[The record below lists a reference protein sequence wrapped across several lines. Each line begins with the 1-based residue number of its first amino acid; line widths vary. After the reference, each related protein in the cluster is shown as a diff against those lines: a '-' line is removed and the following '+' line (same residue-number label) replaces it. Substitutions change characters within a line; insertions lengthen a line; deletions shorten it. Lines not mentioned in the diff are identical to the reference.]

1 MKKIAFFDFDGTITT
16 KDTLLEVIKHQKGR
30 ALFYTGF
37 LLNMPTLVGLKLK
50 LVSNQKA
57 KERMLRHFFRG
68 MEISSFQNACDRFID
83 EALPAM
89 IRLDAIEEI
98 QKLKA
103 EGFEVVVVS
112 ASPANWIKKWA
123 DANGIGLIATNLQY
137 TEGTITGYIDGI
149 NNNAE
154 EKVAR
159 IKAAYNLAEYDE
171 IYCYGDSSGDKP
183 MLALGTKAFYKPFRG
198 KQYSDS

>member
-1 MKKIAFFDFDGTITT
+1 MVLALHYANNQKYTRVSVQKNEVVKKIAFFDFDGTITT

-37 LLNMPTLVGLKLK
+37 LLNTPTMVGLKLK

-68 MEISSFQNACDRFID
+68 MEISSFQNACNRFID

-112 ASPANWIKKWA
+112 ASPTNWIKRWT
-123 DANGIGLIATNLQY
+123 DANSLDLIATKLQC
-137 TEGTITGYIDGI
+137 IDGTLTGLI
-149 NNNAE
+149 DGVNNNAE
-154 EKVAR
+154 EKVTR
-159 IKAAYNLAEYDE
+159 IKAAYNLADYDE
-171 IYCYGDSSGDKP
+171 IYCYGDSS
-183 MLALGTKAFYKPFRG
+183 
-198 KQYSDS
+198 